1 MTEELGRIEKPL
13 AEGFRQGRKLFFIP
27 LVFRESEMPA
37 EVDDKIKLYWEQ
49 VEAQIAGLEVR
60 LGEVNKI
67 FHELVTGEGSEALES
82 LKQLEVSSYHFVQKR
97 LEKGA
102 KLQVIE
108 DRELLTELMDWSRC
122 LSAGLQNRKVLT
134 RILEFYDQA
143 VKVRNELIS
152 KKLNEM
158 LGENETA
165 LLLMSEGHQVQFPQD
180 VTVIYVSPPALDQLK
195 RLIRDIQSKA
205 GEKSQETPEQK

>member
-13 AEGFRQGRKLFFIP
+13 ADDFRRGRKLFFVP
-27 LVFRESEMPA
+27 LVFRESEMPV
-37 EVDDKIKLYWEQ
+37 EVNDKIKLYWEQ
-49 VEAQIAGLEVR
+49 VEAQVASLEAR

-67 FHELVTGEGSEALES
+67 FHELVTGEASEALES
-82 LKQLEVSSYHFVQKR
+82 LKQLEVSSYHFVQSR

-134 RILEFYDQA
+134 RIFEFYDQA
-143 VKVRNELIS
+143 VKARNELIS

-165 LLLMSEGHQVQFPQD
+165 LLLMSEGNHVQFPQD
-180 VTVIYVSPPALDQLK
+180 ITVIYVSPPALDQLK
-195 RLIRDIQSKA
+195 RLIRDVQSKA
-205 GEKSQETPEQK
+205 GEQSEEKPEQK